1 MAASSKCLVN
11 KISENIVAVN
21 NLWDAASIAISLDS
35 VDNASYI
42 VNTLKELPNAACNA
56 GRFVYVKEVCDFRY
70 SDGYNWILNTC
81 TVEGSVNNLNSLW
94 SWGYNSSGG
103 LGDGTTVN
111 KSSPGTVAG
120 GGTTWC
126 SIVKGLKVT
135 AAIKTDGTLW
145 TWGNNTNGT
154 LGNGTT
160 VCRCSPGT
168 VAGGGTNWCQISGDQ
183 DFFVAIKCDGTLW
196 TWGFNSVGLLGDGT
210 AVARCSPGT
219 VAGGGTTWCQVSG
232 GRSSAAAIKNDGTL
246 WTWGSNFCGQ
256 LGNGTTVDK
265 CSPGTIAGGGTTW
278 CLTAVG
284 YGSIRSRGF

>member
-94 SWGYNSSGG
+94 TWGCNNGR
-103 LGDGTTVN
+103 LGDGTT
-111 KSSPGTVAG
+111 
-120 GGTTWC
+120 
-126 SIVKGLKVT
+126 
-135 AAIKTDGTLW
+135 TD
-145 TWGNNTNGT
+145 
-154 LGNGTT
+154 
-160 VCRCSPGT
+160 R
-168 VAGGGTNWCQISGDQ
+168 
-183 DFFVAIKCDGTLW
+183 
-196 TWGFNSVGLLGDGT
+196 
-210 AVARCSPGT
+210 
-219 VAGGGTTWCQVSG
+219 
-232 GRSSAAAIKNDGTL
+232 
-246 WTWGSNFCGQ
+246 
-256 LGNGTTVDK
+256 

-278 CLTAVG
+278 CQVSSGCLHTVVIKTDG
-284 YGSIRSRGF
+284 TLWTWGCNGSIT